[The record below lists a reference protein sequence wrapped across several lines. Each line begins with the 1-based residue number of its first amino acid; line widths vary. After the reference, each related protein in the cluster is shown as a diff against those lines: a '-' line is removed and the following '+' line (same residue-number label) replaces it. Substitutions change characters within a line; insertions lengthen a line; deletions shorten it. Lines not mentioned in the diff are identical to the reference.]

1 MAGREMR
8 VAGIG
13 FRQGAPL
20 DSLRAV
26 LRAAEAQGGQAEALA
41 SLPEKAA
48 DPRLQTLAAERGL
61 PLIPVAVAGQT
72 TPTQSPR
79 VLALHAT
86 GSVAEAAALAA
97 AGAGAKITV
106 ARITAPDA
114 MATCAMAETKE
125 AKT

>member
-1 MAGREMR
+1 MR

-13 FRQGAPL
+13 FRHGAPL
-20 DSLRAV
+20 ESLRGV
-26 LRAAEAQGGQAEALA
+26 LKAAEALGGPAEALA

-48 DPRLQTLAAERGL
+48 DARLQSLAAERGL
-61 PLIPVAVAGQT
+61 PLYPVAVAGLT

-79 VLALHAT
+79 VHALHAT

-97 AGAGAKITV
+97 AGPGAKITV
-106 ARITAPDA
+106 ARITASDG
-114 MATCAMAETKE
+114 MATCAMAETEE